1 VQQDVAQQLH
11 QLHAQVCKAIA
22 DPKRLMIITELRDGE
37 LSVGEICDALDI
49 SQSNASQHLAVLRER
64 GIVVGR
70 RVGTTVY
77 YRLTSDKIVAALDLL
92 REFIRDRSR
101 LGESGLST
109 VFLG

>member
-1 VQQDVAQQLH
+1 MDQDLALQLH
-11 QLHAQVCKAIA
+11 QLHASVCKAIA
-22 DPKRLMIITELRDGE
+22 DPKRLLIITVLRDGE

-70 RVGTTVY
+70 REGTTVF
-77 YRLTSDKIVAALDLL
+77 YRLTSTKVVAAIDLL
-92 REFIRDRSR
+92 REFIRERDAGPVSM
-101 LGESGLST
+101 ST